1 MVRISDKPMILY
13 VVHRDDTLVY
23 IGQTVLTLAQ
33 RRGKHLSEARLGR
46 GAVLGAAIRKHGADK
61 FVWSIHSIYYNQSD
75 LCSAEKHYIAKY
87 RPKYNI
93 QEGGK
98 LSFTP
103 WNAGKKEER
112 PEVIENIKK
121 SARTRKRTPRGKY
134 SESHTQAIADG
145 TKARARILG
154 KPFIHHQSGLIFT
167 CKSDAG
173 EALGLNPQRI
183 RDVLSEK
190 HPMKSYLGNTF
201 SYLD

>member
-23 IGQTVLTLAQ
+23 IGQTVLSLAQ

-46 GAVLGAAIRKHGADK
+46 GAILGAAIRKHGADK
-61 FVWSIHSIYYNQSD
+61 FVWAIHSIYYNQAD
-75 LCSAEKHYIAKY
+75 LCAAEKHFIAKY
-87 RPKYNI
+87 APKYNV

-103 WNAGKKEER
+103 WNKDKKEER

-121 SARTRKRTPRGKY
+121 SAAKRKRTPRGSY
-134 SESHTQAIADG
+134 SSAHTDAMSEGACV
-145 TKARARILG
+145 RARLLG
-154 KPFIHHQSGLIFT
+154 KPFIHHQSGQVFT

-173 EALGLNPQRI
+173 KALNLNPQRI
-183 RDVLSEK
+183 RDVLSDK
-190 HPMKSYLGNTF
+190 HRMKSYLGQTF